1 MIMSKKSKQPEQN
14 VEVKQEQIQEQIVEE
29 PKKVEIPEQKFPTEL
44 LVKSEKL
51 AQFHLHRDVI
61 RAILTRQ
68 EYTLSDAIAAIKKYI
83 DSFNV

>member
-1 MIMSKKSKQPEQN
+1 MVMSKKHEEKKEVIESKVEEKVEEKVEGQPE
-14 VEVKQEQIQEQIVEE
+14 VEE
-29 PKKVEIPEQKFPTEL
+29 QKYPTEL

>member
-1 MIMSKKSKQPEQN
+1 MSKKHEEKKEVIESKVEEKVEEKVEGQPE
-14 VEVKQEQIQEQIVEE
+14 VEE
-29 PKKVEIPEQKFPTEL
+29 QKYPTEL

>member
-1 MIMSKKSKQPEQN
+1 MSKKHEEKK
-14 VEVKQEQIQEQIVEE
+14 EVIEPKVEE
-29 PKKVEIPEQKFPTEL
+29 KVEEKVEGQPKVEEQKYPTAL

>member
-1 MIMSKKSKQPEQN
+1 MSKKHEEKKEVIESKVEEKVEEKVEGQPE
-14 VEVKQEQIQEQIVEE
+14 VEE
-29 PKKVEIPEQKFPTEL
+29 QKYPTEL

-68 EYTLSDAIAAIKKYI
+68 EYTLSDAIAAINKYI